1 LHLSPATA
9 KGYFSEILISS
20 ILVTSLSF
28 FYCRL
33 TLKSILNTLLF
44 KSFYI
49 PLCGIIIALEY
60 FLESDLCGFFYVGS
74 IYLCCEYTIAL
85 FYMLINWQNSQIFML
100 IFVHND
106 EYRFIGTAVVVSF
119 CLL

>member
-1 LHLSPATA
+1 MHLSPATA
-9 KGYFSEILISS
+9 KGYFSEILISN
-20 ILVTSLSF
+20 ILVTSLSR

-33 TLKSILNTLLF
+33 TLKSILNPLLLNHF
-44 KSFYI
+44 FI

-74 IYLCCEYTIAL
+74 IYLCCAYTIAEFL
-85 FYMLINWQNSQIFML
+85 LLRNWQNKQILRL
-100 IFVHND
+100 IFVDID
-106 EYRFIGTAVVVSF
+106 EYYRLYMPVVVCF